1 LLDTDF
7 AASLTST
14 ADAGGPIATLP
25 DDEAAVLAATLTLD
39 ARLAASFPD
48 DEGATSLLALLPV
61 LVPLMALDAFC
72 INDAADHRDEVA
84 GAALA
89 FSFGVIGRGTAGAL
103 SADCFAAAP
112 RPLEEEDG
120 VKEDD
125 EVELCRDELTVGRRK
140 DGIGLSDD
148 AEDRPMDC
156 RGASE
161 VRGLDGGL
169 PAPALAP
176 LLLLGRRPSLDRGD
190 GRAGMGCFCCMTELR
205 GFTQ

>member
-7 AASLTST
+7 AGSLTGT
-14 ADAGGPIATLP
+14 ADAGGLITTLP
-25 DDEAAVLAATLTLD
+25 DKDAGLTATLTRD
-39 ARLAASFPD
+39 AKDAGLAASFPD
-48 DEGATSLLALLPV
+48 DEDVASLPVLLRV

-72 INDAADHRDEVA
+72 INDAADHRDE
-84 GAALA
+84 LA

-103 SADCFAAAP
+103 SADRFAAAP

-148 AEDRPMDC
+148 AEDRPVDC

-169 PAPALAP
+169 PAPAPAP
-176 LLLLGRRPSLDRGD
+176 LLLLGRRPSLDRDD
-190 GRAGMGCFCCMTELR
+190 GRVAMGCFCCRTEQR